1 MHVSDPTGLG
11 YGCEGPPVGKVPSAS
26 KQEQTAHTTGIQP
39 KRTEEARAASLSSR
53 CQVSSVVTSSIVVCG
68 GRSGPAEVGRAP
80 LWSVQAVVPDRPL
93 ARLWAKAGGKES
105 RVCFAFCWWPGRPL
119 AGPSRCLRQ
128 AHDYLSCRCNFFL
141 SLSRNITWDPSF
153 LIPIFWL

>member
-80 LWSVQAVVPDRPL
+80 LCL
-93 ARLWAKAGGKES
+93 TARWLVSGQKREARSHGSALLFAGGLAVLWLGPHAAS
-105 RVCFAFCWWPGRPL
+105 ARPMIIFR
-119 AGPSRCLRQ
+119 AGVT
-128 AHDYLSCRCNFFL
+128 FFSL
-141 SLSRNITWDPSF
+141 SLEILHGIRPF
-153 LIPIFWL
+153 